1 MGWEDILFLI
11 FPTFLFLPDLDEC
24 ESGDE
29 MCDDICIN
37 TIGSYRCECN
47 EGRSLDED
55 RRGCSGRCYN
65 TIKSTTNWT
74 FRERNKGL

>member
-1 MGWEDILFLI
+1 MFISVHIIDWEDCLFSI

-47 EGRSLDED
+47 EGRSLDND
-55 RRGCSGRCYN
+55 RRGCSGMNRQEN
-65 TIKSTTNWT
+65 
-74 FRERNKGL
+74 

>member
-1 MGWEDILFLI
+1 MFISADIIDWKDSLFSI

-47 EGRSLDED
+47 EGRSLDND
-55 RRGCSGRCYN
+55 RRGCSGMNRQEN
-65 TIKSTTNWT
+65 
-74 FRERNKGL
+74 